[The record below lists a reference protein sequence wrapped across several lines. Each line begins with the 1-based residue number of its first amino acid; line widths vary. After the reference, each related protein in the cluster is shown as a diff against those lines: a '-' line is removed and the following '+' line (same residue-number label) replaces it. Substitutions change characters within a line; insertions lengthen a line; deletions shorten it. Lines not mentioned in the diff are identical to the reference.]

1 MLDSVIAICFTDRGL
16 PEPVARRCGAPVR
29 AGNLFIPRRP
39 GRGTLLPGKE
49 MDPVSWS
56 VQHNVGYGQTQE
68 GTSQEAAKLAW
79 EIERASG
86 QSLSIAQR
94 LDLEAL
100 CRERL
105 GLSGMSPGG
114 LTGYDLEQEARRILD
129 G

>member
-1 MLDSVIAICFTDRGL
+1 
-16 PEPVARRCGAPVR
+16 
-29 AGNLFIPRRP
+29 
-39 GRGTLLPGKE
+39 

-56 VQHNVGYGQTQE
+56 VQHNVGYGQTQG
-68 GTSQEAAKLAW
+68 GTSQDAADLAW

-114 LTGYDLEQEARRILD
+114 LTGYDLEHEARRILD